1 MLMMLAMMTITITMA
16 MQSNEWWI
24 PNVGAIKYF
33 INNKG
38 CNHHLFYFHKN
49 QNGVPGVYTRV
60 SHYNQWINDMMAA
73 T

>member
-1 MLMMLAMMTITITMA
+1 M
-16 MQSNEWWI
+16 
-24 PNVGAIKYF
+24 NVAAI
-33 INNKG
+33 KG
-38 CNHHLFYFHKN
+38 CNHALLYFHQN

>member
-1 MLMMLAMMTITITMA
+1 MFMMLAMMTIITIMA
-16 MQSNEWWI
+16 MQSYEWI

-33 INNKG
+33 IDNKG
-38 CNHHLFYFHKN
+38 CNHHLFNFHQN